1 MLIKQGGGD
10 DGKLSDQKMLPVIA
24 NQQQKKESYADKTT

>member
-10 DGKLSDQKMLPVIA
+10 DRKLSDQKMLPVIA
-24 NQQQKKESYADKTT
+24 NQQQKKERYADKTT